1 MGVTRKTRY
10 VAYQMN
16 SANNKGRR
24 HPGEIVII
32 KDWIIENL
40 VAAVELRR
48 TIQAERIRNDV
59 RHMECGCSLP
69 K

>member
-1 MGVTRKTRY
+1 
-10 VAYQMN
+10 MN

-24 HPGEIVII
+24 HPDEIVII

-48 TIQAERIRNDV
+48 PIQAERIWNDV
-59 RHMECGCSLP
+59 RHVECGCSLP